1 MTNTST
7 EAVESECRNIHDAI
21 TRKMIPAVY
30 GTRWQDI
37 LRALAAER
45 DALKAELSEARMQA
59 IVDFGKLQKA
69 CEENGALKAEVE
81 RLREERNEFASHV
94 VEFSELAASL
104 IEEMSKK
111 PNTTWGQVKAAI
123 RALGDLGDRSA
134 YQIKQK
140 SRAALQENTD
150 D

>member
-1 MTNTST
+1 MPHET
-7 EAVESECRNIHDAI
+7 EAQHLDGQLREALKDRAAAI
-21 TRKMIPAVY
+21 KQA
-30 GTRWQDI
+30 QE
-37 LRALAAER
+37 AHAEAA
-45 DALKAELSEARMQA
+45 ALKAELHEARMQS

-69 CEENGALKAEVE
+69 CEERDALKEEVE

-140 SRAALQENTD
+140 SRAALHEKTD